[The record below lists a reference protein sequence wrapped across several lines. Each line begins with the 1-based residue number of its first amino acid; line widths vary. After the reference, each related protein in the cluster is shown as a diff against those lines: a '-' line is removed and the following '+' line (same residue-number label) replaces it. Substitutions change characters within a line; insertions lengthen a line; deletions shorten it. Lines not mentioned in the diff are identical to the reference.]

1 MTNSSR
7 RTEFI
12 VSISKYMQNGR
23 DNYILVFFLCRFV
36 RAVCLLC
43 VWVASRSK
51 LIYFDTTK
59 KAAEIFEEAQEG
71 GKGFCGTYPEEEAEL
86 YVEQF
91 TRCEPIIY
99 ADMEKEGV
107 QKGAQDGAGA

>member
-1 MTNSSR
+1 MMYCCTLTFLFRDTCFCVCSICVF
-7 RTEFI
+7 RT
-12 VSISKYMQNGR
+12 
-23 DNYILVFFLCRFV
+23 
-36 RAVCLLC
+36 RARACVCPYPIMH
-43 VWVASRSK
+43 VIFTRHR
-51 LIYFDTTK
+51 YTQK

-99 ADMEKEGV
+99 ADMEKEGA
-107 QKGAQDGAGA
+107 QQGAQDGAGA

>member
-1 MTNSSR
+1 MHFTWTFRSR
-7 RTEFI
+7 VVWLFLFCSTCVRACVYVCFGTLSCAHDIFT
-12 VSISKYMQNGR
+12 R
-23 DNYILVFFLCRFV
+23 HRYILY
-36 RAVCLLC
+36 
-43 VWVASRSK
+43 
-51 LIYFDTTK
+51 IYIYDK

-99 ADMEKEGV
+99 ADMEKEGS
-107 QKGAQDGAGA
+107 QQGAQDGGA

>member
-1 MTNSSR
+1 MKNTATNNLSLTSR
-7 RTEFI
+7 ATH
-12 VSISKYMQNGR
+12 
-23 DNYILVFFLCRFV
+23 LPTH
-36 RAVCLLC
+36 AP
-43 VWVASRSK
+43 
-51 LIYFDTTK
+51 IYQ
-59 KAAEIFEEAQEG
+59 AAEIFEEAQEG

-107 QKGAQDGAGA
+107 RKGAEAGAGA

>member
-1 MTNSSR
+1 MPAGLHFVSKYPR
-7 RTEFI
+7 RTPTLF
-12 VSISKYMQNGR
+12 
-23 DNYILVFFLCRFV
+23 
-36 RAVCLLC
+36 RA
-43 VWVASRSK
+43 RK
-51 LIYFDTTK
+51 Q
-59 KAAEIFEEAQEG
+59 AAEIFEEAQEG

-107 QKGAQDGAGA
+107 RKGAEAGSAA